1 MNIHEKEDDYM
12 YSNAI
17 RRILSAAL
25 AAMLLCPAA
34 MAENPSDNVTG
45 YNPFTGVTTTVEP
58 GVSPNN
64 PFSNSTPGNPFGGT
78 DLTAPQGADGTL
90 TADDLFGQNTTATA
104 DDLFAA
110 ENAMAGLA
118 STGTA
123 STGTGTAGAVNDP
136 FGTGTASTGTAGA
149 VNDPFGT
156 GTASTGTAGAVNDPF
171 GTGTA
176 STGTGTAGAVSDP
189 FGMGTG
195 TAAASAT
202 PIPAPTVSGY
212 NPFVAG
218 SSNDAQAAEVI
229 PMNTVMFVTASSL
242 KLRAKAAENGKV
254 VGTAYFGQQLAVTA
268 SQGDWAQITT
278 PKGGTGYCQMNGL
291 SAADPNTM
299 SRMMYAQLATT
310 PVYKAPSQK
319 MGRLRNLK
327 KGDTV
332 TMTAITTDGLW
343 ARVTADN
350 QSYGFIPSIYLDDTP
365 AAEGTPVWCVSG
377 STAVMVN
384 PDAWIQISTLSFGQ
398 PCFLVGYVNNNA
410 IAKIRSSKGY
420 VAYCDASALTT
431 VNPANLNTPVYIQ
444 ATGKVMANSTGDKA
458 KYYNVNKNN
467 RVTLLG
473 VDSSS
478 YWALVKWGKR
488 KLYIPFIFLGT
499 DRPGNN
505 YRVVVTNQDVPLY
518 SANTAGASV
527 LGTLPLGTR
536 LYLMGGDNL
545 YAKVSTVTD
554 GVNPATNGFVPL
566 QYLRGE

>member
-1 MNIHEKEDDYM
+1 MN
-12 YSNAI
+12 SNAI

-25 AAMLLCPAA
+25 AAMMLCPAA

-78 DLTAPQGADGTL
+78 DLTAPQGSDGTL

-104 DDLFAA
+104 DDIFAA
-110 ENAMAGLA
+110 ENAVAGLA

-123 STGTGTAGAVNDP
+123 SAGAVNDP
-136 FGTGTASTGTAGA
+136 FGTETGTASTGTASTGA

-156 GTASTGTAGAVNDPF
+156 ETGTASTGTASTGAVSDPF

-176 STGTGTAGAVSDP
+176 SAGAMSDP
-189 FGMGTG
+189 FGVGTG
-195 TAAASAT
+195 TAAAPTAT

-218 SSNDAQAAEVI
+218 SEDAQAAEVV
-229 PMNTVMFVTASSL
+229 PMNTVMFVTASTL
-242 KLRAKAAENGKV
+242 KLRSKAAENGKV
-254 VGTAYFGQQLAVTA
+254 IGTAYFGQQLTVTA
-268 SQGDWAQITT
+268 AQGDWAQITT
-278 PKGGTGYCQMNGL
+278 ATGGKGYCQMNGL

-332 TMTAITTDGLW
+332 TMTAITADGLW

-350 QSYGFIPSIYLDDTP
+350 QNYGFIPSIYLDDTP

-398 PCFLVGYVNNNA
+398 PCYLVGYVNNNA
-410 IAKIRSSKGY
+410 IAKIRSAKGY

-431 VNPANLNTPVYIQ
+431 VDPANLNTPVYVQ
-444 ATGKVMANSTGDKA
+444 ATGKVLANGTGDKA
-458 KYYNVNKNN
+458 KYYNINKNN
-467 RVTLLG
+467 RLTLLG
-473 VDSSS
+473 VDSNS
-478 YWALVKWGKR
+478 YWALVKQGKR

-499 DRPGNN
+499 NRPGNN
-505 YRVVVTNQDVPLY
+505 YRVVVTNQDAPLY
-518 SANTAGASV
+518 SASTAGASV

-536 LYLMGGDNL
+536 LSLVGGDSL
-545 YAKVSTVTD
+545 YAKVATIADGTNPSTT
-554 GVNPATNGFVPL
+554 GFVPL